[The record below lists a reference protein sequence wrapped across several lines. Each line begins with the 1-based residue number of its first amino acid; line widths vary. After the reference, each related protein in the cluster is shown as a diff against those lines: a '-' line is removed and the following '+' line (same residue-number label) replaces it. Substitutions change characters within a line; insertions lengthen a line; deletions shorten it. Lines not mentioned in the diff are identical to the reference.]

1 MVVNFKLEAFKSY
14 VVNRVLLNMK
24 EDKNNCD
31 KNSSKQFMK
40 SP

>member
-14 VVNRVLLNMK
+14 VVNKVLLYMK
-24 EDKNNCD
+24 KDKKNCD